1 MFSMHRTII
10 LNNRNKEQCSSIH
23 FMGCTYADT
32 KTQCRRIHHTLHLNP
47 CLYVSHVHRHICKCL
62 CVCCS
67 NNACRLVEVH
77 THVQGLMVA
86 LTLSSAIPCVYCH
99 IVGKLYSLGSSNCQV
114 DCPYILF
121 QYHGVR
127 IQCE

>member
-1 MFSMHRTII
+1 MFSMHRTVI
-10 LNNRNKEQCSSIH
+10 LNNRNKEQCCSIH
-23 FMGCTYADT
+23 FMSCMYADM

-47 CLYVSHVHRHICKCL
+47 CLYVSHVHRHICKRL
-62 CVCCS
+62 CVVLLKQCMQIS
-67 NNACRLVEVH
+67 GR

-86 LTLSSAIPCVYCH
+86 LTLSSAIPCVYRH
-99 IVGKLYSLGSSNCQV
+99 IVGKLYSLGNSNCQV
-114 DCPYILF
+114 DCPFILF